1 MKRYVVKWLDDEYRF
16 EDVKEAVL
24 YAEKVAEENW
34 CDSFVF
40 VESLDGIREQEP
52 FFRCELII

>member
-1 MKRYVVKWLDDEYRF
+1 MKRYIVKWLEEEHTL
-16 EDVKEAVL
+16 EDVKEAIL
-24 YAEKVAEENW
+24 YAEKIAEENW

-40 VESLDGIREQEP
+40 VESLEGVREDEP